1 MTDLELALECVE
13 KSRRKASKSAAWA
26 EAEQAARIAG
36 AGVAVHYQEGSN
48 FPDLERLEKDVRA
61 ALDET
66 IIVTRHAGLVEWL
79 AERGI
84 TGRVIS
90 QATPQ
95 DVRGK
100 RVIGVLPLHLAAE
113 AAEVVVVDMPRLRPE
128 QRGQDLTPAEMD
140 EAGAAL
146 TTYVVTRK

>member
-1 MTDLELALECVE
+1 MTDLEKALTHIDN
-13 KSRRKASKSAAWA
+13 SRRKASKSAAWA
-26 EAEQAARIAG
+26 EAEQAAEIAG
-36 AGVAVHYQEGSN
+36 VTAHCGERGN
-48 FPDLERLEKDVRA
+48 FPDLIRLEKDVRA

-90 QATPQ
+90 QATPA

-100 RVIGVLPLHLAAE
+100 RVVGVLPLHLAAE
-113 AAEVVVVDMPRLRPE
+113 AAEVVTVDMPGLKPE
-128 QRGQDLTPAEMD
+128 QRGQDLSPEQMD
-140 EAGAAL
+140 AAGAAL
-146 TTYVVTRK
+146 SVYIVTRKK